1 MSTHTMKKND
11 YRRVR
16 ASEGKKEIDDS
27 KPVNEI
33 RVSAKGR
40 TSTYISYASTL
51 FAPSNPLA
59 EAEEDKSKP
68 KLDPTTLKPFTT
80 ITFKATGAALSTVVT
95 VVEIVKRRFKGVE
108 QITKLGSFEIEDEYE
123 PKSKEDGLE
132 NIKQKRSVSFIEIT
146 LCREKNKL
154 DKKDKGYQP
163 SLPDSE
169 IEELTV
175 EEMLNPRSRRNQH
188 AVDGEDDEDEDGEK
202 KTSRKG
208 KGKGKK
214 GKGKGKGK
222 GKDGKRSS
230 TKGSKGKGK
239 GKGKGKKDDDE
250 KKSSETKDSESKP
263 KKSKGKGKAK
273 KEEKKEE

>member
-1 MSTHTMKKND
+1 MSTHHTKSD

-16 ASEGKKEIDDS
+16 TSDKKEIDDS
-27 KPVNEI
+27 KPLNEI

-59 EAEEDKSKP
+59 EKEEDKSKP
-68 KLDPTTLKPFTT
+68 KLDPTTGKPFTT
-80 ITFKATGAALSTVVT
+80 ITFKATGAALATVVT

-123 PKSKEDGLE
+123 PKTKDDGLE

-146 LCREKNKL
+146 LCREKGKL

-175 EEMLNPRSRRNQH
+175 EEMLNPRSRRNQTT
-188 AVDGEDDEDEDGEK
+188 VDDDDDDEDGDK
-202 KTSRKG
+202 KKSRKSKGKGRKGSSKGSKG

-214 GKGKGKGK
+214 G
-222 GKDGKRSS
+222 SS
-230 TKGSKGKGK
+230 KGSKGKGK
-239 GKGKGKKDDDE
+239 GKGKDSDDKKKSDNDSE
-250 KKSSETKDSESKP
+250 KKSKGDS

-273 KEEKKEE
+273 KD